1 MLSSTIS
8 LRVRYGETDQMG
20 IVYHGNYPSYFE
32 VARIEFF
39 REIGLPYKEL
49 ETKGIILPVVDLG
62 VKFIKSAYYDDE
74 LFIKAT
80 VTEIPTGVRLHFN
93 YEIRNQHQEL
103 LTTGFTTLAFVDQKT
118 RRPVRC
124 PQYMLDKLND
134 FLQSKK

>member
-49 ETKGIILPVVDLG
+49 ESKGIILPVVDLG
-62 VKFIKSAYYDDE
+62 IKFIKSAYYDDD
-74 LFIKAT
+74 LSIKAI
-80 VTEIPTGVRLHFN
+80 VTEIPTGVRLKFQ
-93 YEIRNQHQEL
+93 YEIRNQNEEL
-103 LTTGFTTLAFVDQKT
+103 LTTGFTTLAFLDEKT

-124 PQYMLDKLND
+124 PQYMLDKIYD
-134 FLQSKK
+134 YLQSKS